1 MSVVNVDEVKRDL
14 SRYLEQ
20 VAQGEEVVIA
30 SAGNPVAKLVPY
42 QAPVTPRV
50 PGYWKGKVRIAADF
64 DVLAPEI
71 AAALW
76 RGWTYSCR
84 IPTNTTNLGWKS
96 EDV

>member
-64 DVLAPEI
+64 DVLPREI
-71 AAALW
+71 AAAFC
-76 RGWTYSCR
+76 G
-84 IPTNTTNLGWKS
+84 
-96 EDV
+96 EAQ

>member
-64 DVLAPEI
+64 DVLPPEI
-71 AAALW
+71 AAAF
-76 RGWTYSCR
+76 RGEA
-84 IPTNTTNLGWKS
+84 P
-96 EDV
+96 

>member
-14 SRYLEQ
+14 SRFLEQ
-20 VAQGEEVVIA
+20 VARGEEVVIA

-42 QAPVTPRV
+42 KVPAAPRV

-64 DVLAPEI
+64 AVLPPEI

-76 RGWTYSCR
+76 RG
-84 IPTNTTNLGWKS
+84 
-96 EDV
+96 

>member
-20 VAQGEEVVIA
+20 VAQGEKVVIA

-42 QAPVTPRV
+42 QAPTVPRV

-64 DVLAPEI
+64 DVLPPEI
-71 AAALW
+71 AAAF
-76 RGWTYSCR
+76 RG
-84 IPTNTTNLGWKS
+84 
-96 EDV
+96 DAQ

>member
-1 MSVVNVDEVKRDL
+1 MTVVNVDEVKRDL

-42 QAPVTPRV
+42 QVPKAPRI

-64 DVLAPEI
+64 DALPSEI
-71 AAALW
+71 AAAF
-76 RGWTYSCR
+76 RGEA
-84 IPTNTTNLGWKS
+84 L
-96 EDV
+96 